1 MFDIF
6 LITAI
11 IPQVTQIKFYI
22 PSEKIFY
29 GYCNKATVYCS
40 WDNQKRQ
47 IVYLAESDY
56 ITKQNS
62 METVGAI
69 GLDDMSLGDTTEES
83 DNVNIGRKYYF
94 DLDRENSLKSEDY
107 SKWKF
112 SLFKVSRKILKKKNN
127 VFKFGA
133 TVYF

>member
-1 MFDIF
+1 M
-6 LITAI
+6 
-11 IPQVTQIKFYI
+11 
-22 PSEKIFY
+22 
-29 GYCNKATVYCS
+29 
-40 WDNQKRQ
+40 
-47 IVYLAESDY
+47 AESDY

-62 METVGAI
+62 METIGAI

-112 SLFKVSRKILKKKNN
+112 SLFKVSEK
-127 VFKFGA
+127 
-133 TVYF
+133 Y